1 MNSETLETLTITG
14 ATDKDGD
21 YQCTA
26 TDDASKVT
34 AKSAKTNVEF
44 KTLTVDKPSG
54 VHYGVVGEAFVLT
67 CTADSGLSNPTYK
80 WFDKDGEMNSET
92 LETLTITGAT
102 DKDGDYQCTA
112 TDDASKATAKSAKTN
127 VEFKTL
133 TVDKPSGVHYGVVG
147 EAH

>member
-1 MNSETLETLTITG
+1 MLVL
-14 ATDKDGD
+14 
-21 YQCTA
+21 YFL
-26 TDDASKVT
+26 
-34 AKSAKTNVEF
+34 SA
-44 KTLTVDKPSG
+44 LTVDKPSG

-67 CTADSGLSNPTYK
+67 CTADAGLSNPTYK

-127 VEFKTL
+127 VEFKSKSFFIHHL
-133 TVDKPSGVHYGVVG
+133 KDKYGDL
-147 EAH
+147 